1 MSTAAHPAATA
12 RCSVPAHPARLGLNK
27 AQWQILLR
35 PQTLPTV
42 VRITL
47 IVALSLVCAALAHRV
62 SSLWAKLGLWALTG
76 FFVNG
81 LIQLAHETWHHNLFA
96 GRRANQMMGHVL
108 GFLVGISHE
117 AMRHDH
123 LLHHKWNRT
132 PRDPDAYNAGTP
144 SVLTWLRFYSV
155 AFGGIP
161 LAIPFFN
168 FLYPLTFMD
177 APSRARHFRH
187 LLAYSLVHVA
197 VWSLIVA
204 QGALDSAL
212 HLWIIPLLCASP
224 WNGLKS
230 IADHHANLWEGDRY
244 HTATTVRSNVFVRY
258 FWSGLNHHL
267 DHHLY
272 PRVPG
277 PNLPQLH
284 ALLSPYL
291 AAQQSPVFERYATVF
306 LAALRA
312 GPTYTKQDHFLRATA
327 PVANE
332 RGGR

>member
-1 MSTAAHPAATA
+1 MNTIENPAVTESHAA
-12 RCSVPAHPARLGLNK
+12 PAHPARLGLDK
-27 AQWQILLR
+27 AQWQALLR

-42 VRITL
+42 VRIL
-47 IVALSLVCAALAHRV
+47 VIVSLWLLCAALAHRV
-62 SSLWAKLGLWALTG
+62 SLLWVKLGLWVLAG

-81 LIQLAHETWHHNLFA
+81 LIQLAHETWHHNLFVS
-96 GRRANQMMGHVL
+96 RRANEAMGHVL

-132 PRDPDAYNAGTP
+132 PRDPDAYNAGTRTV
-144 SVLTWLRFYSV
+144 STWLLFYSV
-155 AFGGIP
+155 ALLGIP

-168 FLYPLTFMD
+168 IFYPLTFMD
-177 APSRARHFRH
+177 APGRARHFRH
-187 LLAYSLVHVA
+187 LVAYAIAHIA
-197 VWSLIVA
+197 VWSFIVTL
-204 QGALDSAL
+204 GVFDSAL

-230 IADHHANLWEGDRY
+230 IADHHANVWEGDRY
-244 HTATTVRSNVFVRY
+244 HTATTVRSNALVRY

-277 PNLPQLH
+277 PNLPRLH
-284 ALLSPYL
+284 ALLRPYL
-291 AAQQSPVFERYATVF
+291 AAQRSPVFDSYAAVF
-306 LAALRA
+306 LAALAA
-312 GPTYTKQDHFLRATA
+312 GPTYTKQDHFLRAPDA
-327 PVANE
+327 AEAE
-332 RGGR
+332 RGGA